1 MNDVAP
7 LCLHEELVRPE
18 WLDSNGHMNLAY
30 YVLAFD
36 HATDKFLDHI
46 GMGPAYTRRTGGSI
60 FVLETHVVY
69 RQEMLSGEPMR
80 FTTQLLGHDA
90 KRMQFIH
97 HMYHAREGYLA
108 AAQEIMALHVAL
120 ETRRGAPF
128 MGEQLAALEVM
139 QATHDRLPRP
149 PEAGRAVGLNQGGRR
164 GAVTGR

>member
-1 MNDVAP
+1 MNDAAP
-7 LCLHEELVRPE
+7 LCLHEEPVRPE

-46 GMGPAYTRRTGGSI
+46 GMGAAYTRRSGGSI

-69 RQEMLSGEPMR
+69 RQEMLVDQPMR
-80 FTTQLLGHDA
+80 FTTQLLGHDG
-90 KRMQFIH
+90 KRVHFIH

-120 ETRRGAPF
+120 DTRRGAPIPA
-128 MGEQLAALEVM
+128 EIRAVLLDLQSA
-139 QATHDRLPRP
+139 HDRLPRP
-149 PEAGRAVGLNQGGRR
+149 PEAGRAVGFNHRLPGS
-164 GAVTGR
+164 AVTRP